1 MTNLSQHSDRAE
13 QTRTQ
18 AAAYFTPLLLKEAL
32 QRLCRSQS
40 ASCLDAFEKA
50 MVDRIDRMEGD
61 LRDFDAMK
69 EIAIAELYAVVRDVR
84 EHPETKQSVEDV
96 GSRRTQGR
104 SENPETLEQQLQKGL
119 EDSFPASDPPA
130 VVSTSISGGSEKL
143 VGVEEVLRQKRAA
156 QTKRGSD

>member
-1 MTNLSQHSDRAE
+1 MANLSQHSDRADPI
-13 QTRTQ
+13 RTE
-18 AAAYFTPLLLKEAL
+18 AIAYFAPLLLKEAL
-32 QRLCRSQS
+32 RRLCQ
-40 ASCLDAFEKA
+40 AQTATCLDAFEKT
-50 MVDRIDRMEGD
+50 MVQRIDGMEDGH
-61 LRDFDAMK
+61 RDFDTMK
-69 EIAIAELYAVVRDVR
+69 EIAIADLYAVIRDVR

-143 VGVEEVLRQKRAA
+143 VGVEEVLRRKRAA
-156 QTKRGSD
+156 QTSADSD